1 MKKRRVVITGTGV
14 ISPVGNSTEDFW
26 ESLKA
31 GRSGI
36 GLLEGF
42 EEFELPTRI
51 VGQVKG
57 FDPLNH
63 GLSRVEAR
71 RNDPFSRF
79 ALAAAIEAM
88 TRSGLVAGE
97 NIEPER
103 LGVYIGSGVGGL
115 TTFVNQTRVL
125 LEEGAFRISPL
136 FIPTM
141 ISNIGA
147 GNVAIRFNAQG
158 PCINTVTACA
168 TGTNSLGEAYRAIA
182 SGAADAVISGGA
194 EAAIHPLVIGGF
206 ASAKALSTASDPSRA
221 SISFDAGR
229 KGFVLAEGAAV
240 LVLEEYGHALS
251 RNAEILA
258 EITGYAATCDAYH
271 ATAPGPEGMSASRA
285 MRMALEESGYDAGKD
300 SLYINAHGTGTILND
315 KSETKAIKLA
325 LGEGAYR
332 VPVSS
337 TKSMTG
343 HMIAASGAAE
353 AIACVMALREGI
365 LPPTIGLL
373 DHDPECDLDYVP
385 GSARRADIDI
395 ALDNSLGFGGHNACL
410 VMRKYCPGL

>member
-1 MKKRRVVITGTGV
+1 MTKRRVVITGTGV
-14 ISPVGNSTEDFW
+14 ISPIGNSTGEFW

-31 GRSGI
+31 GRIGI
-36 GLLEGF
+36 DYLKGF
-42 EEFELPTRI
+42 EEFDLPTRI

-57 FDPLNH
+57 FDPMDH
-63 GLSRVEAR
+63 GLSRVEVR

-79 ALAAAIEAM
+79 ALAAAVEAM
-88 TRSGLVAGE
+88 AGSGLVSGG
-97 NIEPER
+97 NIRPER

-115 TTFVNQTRVL
+115 TTFVNQTKVL
-125 LEEGAFRISPL
+125 LEEGAFRVSPL

-158 PCINTVTACA
+158 PCVNTVTACA

-182 SGAADAVISGGA
+182 SGTADAVISGGA
-194 EAAIHPLVIGGF
+194 EAGIHPLVIGGF
-206 ASAKALSTASDPSRA
+206 ASAKALSTAEDPARA
-221 SISFDAGR
+221 SIPFDAR
-229 KGFVLAEGAAV
+229 RSGFVLAEGAAV
-240 LVLEEYGHALS
+240 LVLEEYGHALA

-271 ATAPGPEGMSASRA
+271 ATAPSPDGKAASRA
-285 MRMALEESGYDAGKD
+285 IRMALEESGYDAGKD

-315 KSETKAIKLA
+315 RSETVAIKQA
-325 LGEGAYR
+325 LGENACK

-343 HMIAASGAAE
+343 HMIAATGAAE

-365 LPPTIGLL
+365 LPPTVGLKER
-373 DHDPECDLDYVP
+373 DPECDLDYVP
-385 GSARRADIDI
+385 NTARRADVDI
-395 ALDNSLGFGGHNACL
+395 ALSNSLGFGGHNVCL
-410 VMRKYCPGL
+410 VMRKY

>member
-1 MKKRRVVITGTGV
+1 M
-14 ISPVGNSTEDFW
+14 ISPVGNSTREFW

-31 GRSGI
+31 GRLGI
-36 GLLEGF
+36 GRLEGY
-42 EEFELPTRI
+42 EDFELPTRI

-57 FDPLNH
+57 FDPMDH
-63 GLSRVEAR
+63 GLSRVEVR

-79 ALAAAIEAM
+79 ALAAAVEAM
-88 TRSGLVAGE
+88 AASGLVSGE
-97 NIEPER
+97 NISPER

-115 TTFVNQTRVL
+115 TTFVNQTKVL
-125 LEEGAFRISPL
+125 LEEGAFRVSPL

-206 ASAKALSTASDPSRA
+206 ASAKALSTADDPARA
-221 SISFDAGR
+221 SIPFDAGR

-240 LVLEEYGHALS
+240 LVLEEYGHALA
-251 RNAEILA
+251 RDAEILA
-258 EITGYAATCDAYH
+258 EVTGYAATCDAYH
-271 ATAPGPEGMSASRA
+271 ATAPSPDGKAA
-285 MRMALEESGYDAGKD
+285 ALAIRMALEESGYDADKD
-300 SLYINAHGTGTILND
+300 SLYINAHGTGTLLND
-315 KSETKAIKLA
+315 KAETLAIKQV
-325 LGEGAYR
+325 LGENAYK

-343 HMIAASGAAE
+343 HMIGATGAAE

-373 DHDPECDLDYVP
+373 DPDPECDLDYVP
-385 GSARRADIDI
+385 NAARRADIDI
-395 ALDNSLGFGGHNACL
+395 ALSNSLGFGGHNVCL
-410 VMRKYCPGL
+410 AMRKH

>member
-1 MKKRRVVITGTGV
+1 MTKRRVVITGTGV
-14 ISPVGNSTEDFW
+14 ISPVGNSTGEFW

-31 GRSGI
+31 GRLGI
-36 GLLEGF
+36 GWLEGY
-42 EEFELPTRI
+42 EEFDLPTRI

-57 FDPLNH
+57 FDPLDH
-63 GLSRVEAR
+63 GLSRVEVR
-71 RNDPFSRF
+71 RNDPFSRY
-79 ALAAAIEAM
+79 ALAAAVEAM
-88 TRSGLVAGE
+88 AASGLVAGE
-97 NIEPER
+97 NIKPER

-115 TTFVNQTRVL
+115 TTFVNQTKVL
-125 LEEGAFRISPL
+125 LEEGAFRVSPL

-158 PCINTVTACA
+158 PCVNTVTACA

-182 SGAADAVISGGA
+182 SGVADAVISGGA

-206 ASAKALSTASDPSRA
+206 ASAKALSTADDPARA
-221 SISFDAGR
+221 SIPFDAGR

-240 LVLEEYGHALS
+240 MVLEEYGHAVA

-258 EITGYAATCDAYH
+258 EVTGYAATCDAYH
-271 ATAPGPEGMSASRA
+271 ATAPSPDGKAAALAIS
-285 MRMALEESGYDAGKD
+285 MALRESGYDAGKD
-300 SLYINAHGTGTILND
+300 SLYINAHGTGTIMND
-315 KSETKAIKLA
+315 RSETLAIKQA
-325 LGEGAYR
+325 LGEKAYE

-343 HMIAASGAAE
+343 HMIGATGAAE

-365 LPPTIGLL
+365 LPPTIGLQ
-373 DHDPECDLDYVP
+373 DPDPECDLDYVP
-385 GSARRADIDI
+385 GTARRAGINI
-395 ALDNSLGFGGHNACL
+395 ALSNSLGFGGHNVCL
-410 VMRKYCPGL
+410 AMRKY